1 MLDRRRFNMTLG
13 AFGAAMGTV
22 PGLALAQSQSQ
33 SPKILKVANSAG
45 VNDAQQAFIT
55 AGRHPKLGYYQS
67 EGVDV
72 EYVNMNSMAQA
83 MQALMT
89 EQVAFGPVAPGI
101 FLPAMAKDPGLGL
114 VAAYKWLP
122 RNANVIIVK
131 PGSPIR
137 SAADLKGKRIGVRS
151 QGDVGI
157 VVTRTI
163 LLELGLDDAAN
174 QYIAVGDGGPA
185 GQALTQDR
193 VDAIVTYDTFAARI
207 EMVGVP
213 VRYVPLPPKYAEVGS
228 GWICVRRKTM
238 KEDRKSLVGLFR
250 GMAKSTLFANANLDQ
265 AINIHWALY
274 PESRPKS
281 KTEDEARKEL
291 QFILKDRKENWMRR
305 ADDTDRRIGASS
317 VAEWKSN
324 VDTAAET
331 SKNPRLAAEI
341 GDVNTVFTNDLIDE
355 VNDFDKAAVI
365 RQARE
370 FKL

>member
-13 AFGAAMGTV
+13 AFSTV
-22 PGLALAQSQSQ
+22 LGLAPSVTLAQGP

-55 AGRHPKLGYYQS
+55 AGRHPKLAYYQS

-72 EYVNMNSMAQA
+72 EYVNMNSMTQA

-89 EQVAFGPVAPGI
+89 DQVAFGPVSPGL
-101 FLPAMAKDPGLGL
+101 FLPAVAKDPSLGL

-131 PGSPIR
+131 PGSSIR
-137 SAADLKGKRIGVRS
+137 TATDLKGKRIGVRS
-151 QGDVGI
+151 QGDIGI
-157 VVTRTI
+157 VVTKSI
-163 LLELGLDDAAN
+163 LLEMGLDDSTN

-207 EMVGVP
+207 ELIGVP

-228 GWICVRRKTM
+228 GWICVRKKTL

-250 GMAKSTLFANANLDQ
+250 GMAKSTLFANSNLEQ

-305 ADDTDRRIGASS
+305 ADDADKRIGASS
-317 VAEWKSN
+317 VAEWRSN

-331 SKNPRLAAEI
+331 SKNPKLAAEI
-341 GDVNTVFTNDLIDE
+341 GDVNSVFTNELIDE

-365 RQARE
+365 KQAKE
-370 FKL
+370 FRL

>member
-1 MLDRRRFNMTLG
+1 MIHRRNFNLSVAALG
-13 AFGAAMGTV
+13 A
-22 PGLALAQSQSQ
+22 GLGFASTLSLAQ

-55 AGRHPKLGYYQS
+55 AGRHPKLGYYAS

-72 EYVNMNSMAQA
+72 EYVNMSSITQA

-89 EQVAFGPVAPGI
+89 EQVSFGPISPGI
-101 FLPAMAKDPGLGL
+101 YLPAVAKDPGLGL

-122 RNANVIIVK
+122 RNANVIIVR
-131 PGSPIR
+131 PDSPIKT
-137 SAADLKGKRIGVRS
+137 AADLKGKRIGVRS
-151 QGDVGI
+151 QGDPGI

-163 LLELGLDDAAN
+163 LLELGLDDATN

-193 VDAIVTYDTFAARI
+193 VDAIVTYDTGAARI
-207 EMVGVP
+207 ELVGVP
-213 VRYVPLPPKYAEVGS
+213 VRYVALPPRYAEVGS
-228 GWICVRRKTM
+228 GWICVRKKTL
-238 KEDRKSLVGLFR
+238 KEDRRSLVGLFR
-250 GMAKSTLFANANLDQ
+250 GIAKSTLFAHTNLDQ

-274 PESRPKS
+274 PESKPKS
-281 KTEDEARKEL
+281 KSEDEARKEL

-305 ADDTDRRIGASS
+305 ADDADKRIGASS
-317 VAEWKSN
+317 LAEWKAN
-324 VDTAAET
+324 IDTAAET
-331 SKNPRLAAEI
+331 SRNPRLATEI
-341 GDVNTVFTNDLIDE
+341 GDPNTVFTNELIDE
-355 VNDFDKAAVI
+355 VNDFDRAAVV

>member
-22 PGLALAQSQSQ
+22 PGLALAQSQ

-72 EYVNMNSMAQA
+72 EYVNMNSMGQA